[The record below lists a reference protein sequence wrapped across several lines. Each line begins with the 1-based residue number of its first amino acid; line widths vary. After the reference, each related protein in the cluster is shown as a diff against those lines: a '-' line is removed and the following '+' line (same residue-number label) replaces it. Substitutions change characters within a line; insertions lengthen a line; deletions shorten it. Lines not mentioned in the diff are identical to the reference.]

1 MSGLRLLILPG
12 RYVVCR
18 LTRLPGAVTPRAGAC
33 LFLSVTPDEISW
45 VGPQED
51 VPSDAQKTESGWRGW
66 RVAGTLDFALTGIL
80 AQLTGALAEAQIP
93 VFAVSTHD
101 TDYLFVKEQHWLAAC
116 AALAKAGYAI
126 EETA

>member
-1 MSGLRLLILPG
+1 MNGLRLLILPG
-12 RYVVCR
+12 RYAVCR
-18 LTRLPGAVTPRAGAC
+18 LMRLPEAVTPRAGAC

-51 VPSDAQKTESGWRGW
+51 APSDAQKTEPGWRGW

-80 AQLTGALAEAQIP
+80 AQLTGVLAEAQIP

-101 TDYLFVKEQHWLAAC
+101 TDYLFVKDHYWSTAG
-116 AALAKAGYAI
+116 AALKKAGHTI
-126 EETA
+126 EEDA